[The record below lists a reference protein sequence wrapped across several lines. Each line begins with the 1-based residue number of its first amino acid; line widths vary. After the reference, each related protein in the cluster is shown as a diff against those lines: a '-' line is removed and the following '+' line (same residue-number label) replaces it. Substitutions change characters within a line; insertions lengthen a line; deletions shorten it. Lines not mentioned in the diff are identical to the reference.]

1 MRKAL
6 RKYLLTICILLLNGY
21 SCLYA
26 VPNQDSVSNSTVN
39 VQKNSLYPDFCNHST
54 IQALISK
61 QGLSS
66 GKGNPCFYSEE
77 KEKEEECFKL
87 VSIKTYNESGN
98 YFTAYRT
105 KISWGFFCNVNNRL
119 PVYEHWFYS
128 SSHRFSI
135 LQVIR
140 I

>member
-21 SCLYA
+21 SCLHA
-26 VPNQDSVSNSTVN
+26 ISNQDSTCNSTVN
-39 VQKNSLYPDFCNHST
+39 AQKSSVYSDFCNHST
-54 IQALISK
+54 VQTLISK
-61 QGLSS
+61 QGLTSR
-66 GKGNPCFYSEE
+66 KENPCIYSEE

-87 VSIKTYNESGN
+87 VSTKTYNESGN
-98 YFTAYRT
+98 YFTAFRT
-105 KISWGFFCNVNNRL
+105 KISWGFFCNVKNRL

>member
-26 VPNQDSVSNSTVN
+26 IPSKDSASNSAVN
-39 VQKNSLYPDFCNHST
+39 VEKNSLYPDFCNHST
-54 IQALISK
+54 VQALISK

-66 GKGNPCFYSEE
+66 GKENPCIYLEE

-87 VSIKTYNESGN
+87 ISTKTYSESGN
-98 YFTAYRT
+98 YFTPFRT
-105 KISWGFFCNVNNRL
+105 KISWGFFGNVKNRL